1 MNIHEFINNVEVD
14 ETDIPQ
20 ILITSSK
27 VNGVKIHSTLNV
39 ENQKKLLLAICE
51 NMGLF
56 ENDSYEHEFDEK
68 EIVDDFNLNT
78 NKQTENGYSVIGE
91 GSDMN
96 LLRTDKILTGSIIDP
111 IKG

>member
-1 MNIHEFINNVEVD
+1 MNINEFINNVEVD
-14 ETDIPQ
+14 VTDIPQ

-27 VNGVKIHSTLNV
+27 MNGIKIHSTLNV

-78 NKQTENGYSVIGE
+78 NKQTENGYSIVGE
-91 GSDMN
+91 GSDMD

>member
-27 VNGVKIHSTLNV
+27 ANGIKIHSTLNV

-68 EIVDDFNLNT
+68 EIVDDFNLNA
-78 NKQTENGYSVIGE
+78 NKQTENGYSIVGE
-91 GSDMN
+91 GSDMD

>member
-1 MNIHEFINNVEVD
+1 MNINEFINNVEVD

-27 VNGVKIHSTLNV
+27 ANGVKIHSTLNV

-68 EIVDDFNLNT
+68 EIVDDFDLNI
-78 NKQTENGYSVIGE
+78 NKQTENGYSIVGE
-91 GSDMN
+91 GSDMD

>member
-27 VNGVKIHSTLNV
+27 ANGVKIHSTLNV

-68 EIVDDFNLNT
+68 EIVDDFDLNI
-78 NKQTENGYSVIGE
+78 NKQTENGYSIVGE
-91 GSDMN
+91 GSDMD